1 MLAPRITDT
10 RPGDGGDAVQG
21 ATLPSPPVEAAA
33 GASTSSG
40 INAWF
45 AGAMENNPYFSAGAG
60 LMGIGVALTLLR
72 RSTTLAATLA
82 HRRLLVTLEIPSK
95 DRSYPWFLEWMA
107 AHAPPTEGVSVS
119 SRSPAAETVKRQMV
133 GMRSHELA
141 VETTYRQHENGS
153 SEALFNLVPGP
164 GTHYFKYQ
172 GAWMQVKRE
181 RDSKLMD
188 LHSGTPWETITL
200 TALSRDRH
208 LFPQLLA
215 EARALADKGTEGKTV
230 VYTAWGT
237 EWRPL
242 GKPRRKRDVGS
253 VVLAQGI
260 AETCVDD
267 LKQFLGRAKWY
278 AERGI
283 PYRRGY
289 LFHGPPGSGKT
300 SFIQALAGALSY
312 NICLLNLSERG
323 LTDDKLNYLL
333 GVAPERSFIL
343 LEDIDAAF
351 NKRVQT
357 SEDGYKSAVTFS
369 GLLNALDGVASSE
382 ERIIFMTTNHFSRLD
397 PALVRPGRVD
407 VKQLLDDAMPEQ
419 AERLFLKFY
428 ATPAASSAS
437 GEREKHGVMR
447 RRQEAGNPAVD
458 DARVAELGRQVRDTV
473 EAQMRTRHRVS
484 MASLQG
490 HFIRHGAEE
499 SVKTLDELFAPRH
512 TGEEA

>member
-1 MLAPRITDT
+1 MQPAAVPPTDV
-10 RPGDGGDAVQG
+10 P
-21 ATLPSPPVEAAA
+21 AAA
-33 GASTSSG
+33 PPSEVPATPPPPSG
-40 INAWF
+40 ITGLLS
-45 AGAMENNPYFSAGAG
+45 GAMENK
-60 LMGIGVALTLLR
+60 
-72 RSTTLAATLA
+72 
-82 HRRLLVTLEIPSK
+82 LLVTLEIPSK

-107 AHAPPTEGVSVS
+107 ANAPRTDGGVAFS
-119 SRSPAAETVKRQMV
+119 SRTAAAEEAVRGKMV

-141 VETTYRQHENGS
+141 VETTYKQHENGS
-153 SEALFNLVPGP
+153 SEAMFNLVPGP
-164 GTHYFKYQ
+164 GTHYFKYK
-172 GAWMQVKRE
+172 GAWMQASLVKRE

-200 TALSRDRH
+200 TTLSRDRY
-208 LFPQLLA
+208 LFPSLLSD
-215 EARALADKGTEGKTV
+215 ARALADRGTEGKTV

-242 GKPRRKRDVGS
+242 GKPRRKRDLGS
-253 VVLAQGI
+253 VVLADGV
-260 AETCVDD
+260 AEHVVTD
-267 LKQFLGRAKWY
+267 LRRFLGRGKWY

-333 GVAPERSFIL
+333 GIAPERSFIL

-382 ERIIFMTTNHFSRLD
+382 ERIIFMTTNHYNALD
-397 PALVRPGRVD
+397 PALIRPGRVD
-407 VKQLLDDAMPEQ
+407 VRELIDDAMPEQ
-419 AERLFLKFY
+419 AERLFIKFY
-428 ATPAASSAS
+428 
-437 GEREKHGVMR
+437 GERGTTGGPSAEVAVVGSHGGAQQADEQGESHTPPPPTPVKTIEEPTPTEEEI
-447 RRQEAGNPAVD
+447 QVWGAH
-458 DARVAELGRQVRDTV
+458 VRDMV
-473 EAQMRTRHRVS
+473 EAKMRKRQRVS

-490 HFIRHGAEE
+490 HFIRHGARE
-499 SVKTLDELFAPRH
+499 SLGTLEELFVDVEV
-512 TGEEA
+512 GER

>member
-1 MLAPRITDT
+1 MSDSL
-10 RPGDGGDAVQG
+10 
-21 ATLPSPPVEAAA
+21 PPVNEHVVHTPAADPPAAA
-33 GASTSSG
+33 GITGLIS
-40 INAWF
+40 
-45 AGAMENNPYFSAGAG
+45 GAMENNPYFSAGAG

-72 RSTTLAATLA
+72 RSTTLVATLA

-107 AHAPPTEGVSVS
+107 ANAPPAAAEPVTFS
-119 SRSPAAETVKRQMV
+119 SRLTGKAPAGIV

-141 VETTYRQHENGS
+141 VETTYKQHENGS
-153 SEALFNLVPGP
+153 SEAMFNLVPGP
-164 GTHYFKYQ
+164 GTHYFKYK

-200 TALSRDRH
+200 TTLSRDRH
-208 LFPQLLA
+208 LFPSLLS
-215 EARALADKGTEGKTV
+215 EARALADRGTEGKTV

-242 GKPRRKRDVGS
+242 GKPRRKRDLGS
-253 VVLAQGI
+253 VVLAEGMS
-260 AETCVDD
+260 ARVVDD
-267 LKQFLGRAKWY
+267 LKRFLGRGKWY

-312 NICLLNLSERG
+312 NICVLNLSERG

-369 GLLNALDGVASSE
+369 GLLNALDGVTSSE
-382 ERIIFMTTNHFSRLD
+382 ERIIFMTTNHFSLLD

-407 VKQLLDDAMPEQ
+407 VKELLDDAMPEQ
-419 AERLFLKFY
+419 AERLFVKFY
-428 ATPAASSAS
+428 GTRTTSGDGDEDGKSGVMRPRETPVDDDRV
-437 GEREKHGVMR
+437 RELGKQVREIVEENMR
-447 RRQEAGNPAVD
+447 RRQ
-458 DARVAELGRQVRDTV
+458 
-473 EAQMRTRHRVS
+473 RVS

-490 HFIRHGAEE
+490 HFIRHGVEDSLE
-499 SVKTLDELFAPRH
+499 TLGELFAER
-512 TGEEA
+512 